1 MKIAVLMSTYNGEKY
16 LREQMDSI
24 LAQKDA
30 EVQIYVRDDGSSDS
44 TPDMLR
50 EYQSKYP
57 DTVYFINSNKITNC
71 GVKKSFLSLLKYVV
85 EKREDINYLCF
96 ADQDDF
102 WLEDKL
108 NAAMTMLEA
117 EPDNPKGKLYYS
129 NKTFVDQDLKLI
141 REENITFYD
150 DFFEAI
156 FHRSLCYGCTMVF
169 DRALALLALQHYPQT
184 KCIHDSW
191 VYRLARAVDSTVV
204 FDDKSYILYRQHG
217 NNEIGMEGTKLH
229 HTSILY
235 MFRKFLPLIFMK
247 RTHHMMYV
255 MKDIYL
261 NYDGVL
267 GDEQRRIIKAFL
279 KYRFNLFA
287 KCRLIF
293 NKDMRKRAF
302 KTRLV
307 WAYSVIFN
315 RL

>member
-24 LAQKDA
+24 LAQKGVD
-30 EVQIYVRDDGSSDS
+30 VQIYVRDDGSSDS

-50 EYQSKYP
+50 EYQAKYP
-57 DTVYFINSNKITNC
+57 DTIYFINSNKITNC
-71 GVKKSFLSLLKYVV
+71 GVKKSFLSLLKYVA
-85 EKREDINYLCF
+85 EKREDINYFCF

-108 NAAMTMLEA
+108 NAAITLLEA
-117 EPDNPKGKLYYS
+117 EHDNPKGKLYYS

-150 DFFEAI
+150 DFFEAL
-156 FHRSLCYGCTMVF
+156 FPRSLCYGCTMVF
-169 DRALALLALQHYPQT
+169 DRALALLAQQHYPQS

-191 VYRLARAVDSTVV
+191 VYRLARAVGSSVV

-217 NNEIGMEGTKLH
+217 NNEVGMAEAKLH
-229 HTSILY
+229 HTSVLY
-235 MFRKFLPLIFMK
+235 MIRKFLPMLFKK
-247 RTHHMMYV
+247 RTHHMTCV
-255 MKDIYL
+255 MKDVSL
-261 NYDGVL
+261 NYDSVL
-267 GDEQRRIIKAFL
+267 GDEQSRIIKVFL
-279 KYRFNLFA
+279 KYRFSIPA
-287 KCRLIF
+287 KYKLIF
-293 NKDMRKRAF
+293 NKDMRKRTF